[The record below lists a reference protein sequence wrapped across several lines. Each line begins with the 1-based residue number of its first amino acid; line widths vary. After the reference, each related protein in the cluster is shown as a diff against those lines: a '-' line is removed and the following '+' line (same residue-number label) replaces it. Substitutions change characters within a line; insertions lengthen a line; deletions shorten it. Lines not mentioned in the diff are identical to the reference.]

1 MKLIVAVVISV
12 FLFQE
17 NHPPVVKLTAP
28 ATASVQSPLSYSIN
42 VSDKEDGETKF
53 DEINPNEI
61 LLQVQ
66 YGDNVK
72 KNDVSALHEMMSSN
86 CMNCHTFKSKLIG
99 PSYLDISNKYSSA
112 DAATLAKHV
121 KEGSKGI
128 WGDIVMPT
136 HPELTAEE
144 LSKMVNWIINYKA
157 NKSSDFFLGK
167 EGSVQLQK
175 PGKATLTASYL
186 DHDKTMGEDRV
197 QIDVK

>member
-1 MKLIVAVVISV
+1 MKLIVVVVASI

-17 NHPPVVKLTAP
+17 NHPPVVKLTTS
-28 ATASVQSPLSYSIN
+28 ATASAQSPLTYSIN

-66 YGDNVK
+66 YGDNGK
-72 KNDVSALHEMMSSN
+72 KNDVSALHAMMASN
-86 CMNCHTFKSKLIG
+86 CMNCHAFKSKLIG
-99 PSYLDISNKYSSA
+99 PSYLDISNKYSSS
-112 DAATLAKHV
+112 DAATLVKHV

-136 HPELTAEE
+136 HPELSDDEI
-144 LSKMVNWIINYKA
+144 SKMVNWIVSYNG

-167 EGSVQLQK
+167 EGSVQLQRS
-175 PGKATLTASYL
+175 GKVTLTASYL
-186 DHDKTMGEDRV
+186 DHHNTMGEDRV

>member
-1 MKLIVAVVISV
+1 MKLIVVAVVSV

-28 ATASVQSPLSYSIN
+28 AAASTQSPLSYSIN

-66 YGDNVK
+66 YGDNAK
-72 KNDVSALHEMMSSN
+72 KNDVSTLHAMMASN

-99 PSYLDISNKYSSA
+99 PSYLDISNKYAAS
-112 DAATLAKHV
+112 DVATLAKHI

-144 LSKMVNWIINYKA
+144 INKMVNWIISYKG
-157 NKSSDFFLGK
+157 NKSSDFFLGR

-175 PGKATLTASYL
+175 SGKVTLTASYL
-186 DHDKTMGEDRV
+186 DHQKTMGEDRLE
-197 QIDVK
+197 IDVK